1 MIKGVI
7 PMSERNGKR
16 GIGGIIAAVI
26 FFAAAAAALVLIFI
40 SPQCGGSREIK
51 QVQVEIPTTTTTTS
65 TTTTTTT
72 TTTTMAT
79 TTTTT
84 EPEIDYEMKLD
95 ISYVSQYKN
104 TNPDVIGWIYIDGT
118 IVDYP
123 VVQGADNSTYIH
135 SDWMGNYSYNGCI
148 YEDYRGKLDEGDLT
162 LFYGHNLANGS
173 MFSTL
178 KQYLGEEW
186 GKNHKYI
193 EIASEEKRYLYEV
206 ISVNVLYGQSGASF
220 PYWIPSQQTSLEIT
234 EEQYEEYVKNV
245 KSTANIWFSEDD
257 DLPEY
262 GENIIAL
269 QTCNS
274 GSDDGMRCVVFAKRL
289 GER

>member
-1 MIKGVI
+1 MA
-7 PMSERNGKR
+7 ENNRKR
-16 GIGGIIAAVI
+16 SIWGIAAAVI

-40 SPQCGGSREIK
+40 SPQCGGSKEIK
-51 QVQVEIPTTTTTTS
+51 QVQVELPTTTTTSSTTI

-72 TTTTMAT
+72 TTVT

-84 EPEIDYEMKLD
+84 EASIDYEMKLD
-95 ISYVSQYKN
+95 ISYVSQHKN
-104 TNPDVIGWIYIDGT
+104 TNPDVIGWIFIDGT

-123 VVQGADNSTYIH
+123 VVQGEDNGTYIN
-135 SDWMGNYSYNGCI
+135 SDWTGNYSYDGCI

-162 LFYGHNLANGS
+162 LFYGHNLANGT

-178 KQYLGEEW
+178 KQYLDAGWGES
-186 GKNHKYI
+186 HKYI
-193 EIASEEKRYLYEV
+193 EIASEKKRYLYEV
-206 ISVNVLYGQSGASF
+206 FSVNVLYGESGASF

-234 EEQYEEYVKNV
+234 KKDFEEYVKNV
-245 KSTANIWFSEDD
+245 KATSNVWFAKED